1 MTTTTTPNETT
12 SESVLVFEAPAD
24 IVELVSRIIIVLK

>member
-12 SESVLVFEAPAD
+12 ESVLQIQSPAD
-24 IVELVSRIIIVLK
+24 IVELVSRIIITVK

>member
-12 SESVLVFEAPAD
+12 ESVLRIQASAD
-24 IVELVSRIIIVLK
+24 IVELVGRIIITVK

>member
-1 MTTTTTPNETT
+1 MTATTTQSKTT
-12 SESVLVFEAPAD
+12 ESVLQLQAPAD

>member
-12 SESVLVFEAPAD
+12 ESVLQIQAPAD

>member
-12 SESVLVFEAPAD
+12 SESVLQIQAPAD

>member
-1 MTTTTTPNETT
+1 MTATTTSHEAT
-12 SESVLVFEAPAD
+12 ESVFQIQAPAD

>member
-12 SESVLVFEAPAD
+12 ESVLRIQAPAD

>member
-24 IVELVSRIIIVLK
+24 IAELVSRIIITVK

>member
-12 SESVLVFEAPAD
+12 ESVLVFEAPAD
-24 IVELVSRIIIVLK
+24 IVELVSRIIITVK

>member
-12 SESVLVFEAPAD
+12 ESVLQTQATAD